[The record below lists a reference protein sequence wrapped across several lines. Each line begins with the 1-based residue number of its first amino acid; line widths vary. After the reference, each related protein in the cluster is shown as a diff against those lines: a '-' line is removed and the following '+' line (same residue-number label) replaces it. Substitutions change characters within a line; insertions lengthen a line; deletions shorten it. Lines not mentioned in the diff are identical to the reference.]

1 MDTYVILRRAG
12 WRSAE
17 ELETAAARSTAE
29 GERTPDEVRWV
40 RGYVLAEP
48 VGGGV
53 GTVCICQAS
62 SPEAIRRHPAAA
74 DLPVDEMV
82 HVADTVIVRPDP
94 VPAPS

>member
-1 MDTYVILRRAG
+1 
-12 WRSAE
+12 
-17 ELETAAARSTAE
+17 
-29 GERTPDEVRWV
+29 
-40 RGYVLAEP
+40 VLAEP
-48 VGGGV
+48 AGGGV